1 MRRMV
6 EIIGKYM
13 EMLPPDTVSQ
23 EVGRRVGA
31 GRTEGEK

>member
-13 EMLPPDTVSQ
+13 EMLPSDTVSQ
-23 EVGRRVGA
+23 EMGRRVGA
-31 GRTEGEK
+31 G